1 VSVLAAV
8 SMASANSFILCFSI
22 ATFGVDLT
30 LSPSWTACAD
40 IGGRHTGTLSGAM
53 NMMGAIGALLSA
65 VLFPFLSD
73 LTGNIK
79 CYFYVAAF
87 LNLAA
92 MAGWGVVLRSESSS
106 SEEGGVRLAQSKLQM
121 GVPSK

>member
-1 VSVLAAV
+1 MLFRS
-8 SMASANSFILCFSI
+8 
-22 ATFGVDLT
+22 
-30 LSPSWTACAD
+30 D
-40 IGGRHTGTLSGAM
+40 IGARHTGTLSGAM

-92 MAGWGVVLRSESSS
+92 MAGWAVVLRNEISS
-106 SEEGGVRLAQSKLQM
+106 SEEGRLRHPHSKLEM
-121 GVPSK
+121 GVHSK